1 MNDTVCLCQIN
12 TLPHLEINPET
23 KKGAGFF
30 PYASRVHYWGPGTII
45 PLKTEGSCANFR
57 NLAFFRSLCQF
68 DAEQFAVRSAGRP
81 QPSPGSVLRHNN
93 T

>member
-1 MNDTVCLCQIN
+1 MNDTVCLCHIN

-30 PYASRVHYWGPGTII
+30 PNAFRVHYWGPGTII

-57 NLAFFRSLCQF
+57 NLAFFRPLCQF
-68 DAEQFAVRSAGRP
+68 GAGRFSARFSGHR
-81 QPSPGSVLRHNN
+81 QSSPDSASAYNN

>member
-1 MNDTVCLCQIN
+1 MNDTVCLCHIN

-30 PYASRVHYWGPGTII
+30 PNASRVQYWGPGTII
-45 PLKTEGSCANFR
+45 HQKTEGSCANFR
-57 NLAFFRSLCQF
+57 NSAFFPTLCQF
-68 DAEQFAVRSAGRP
+68 GAERFSARSEGRRRSNP
-81 QPSPGSVLRHNN
+81 DSASAYNN